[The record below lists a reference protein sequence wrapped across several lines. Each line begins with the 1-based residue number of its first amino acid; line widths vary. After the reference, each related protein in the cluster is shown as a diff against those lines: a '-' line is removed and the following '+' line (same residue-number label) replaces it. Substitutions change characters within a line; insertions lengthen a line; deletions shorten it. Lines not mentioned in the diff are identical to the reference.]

1 MKEKLPYIPT
11 EKIAWSLSTSP
22 EFIWISEGKY
32 FLMNQF
38 VLSEEDANTI
48 SEHVANECELNGYA
62 SITDLPLGN
71 IQEENYE
78 LSETAIY
85 AAVYSTVLKEHY
97 YLHGKILTKEEN
109 GVDISALLKAYCAGK
124 SCCTASELMERA
136 EELTGTPNKQTS
148 MAILYDSMIRVDMD
162 EFVSEDQIHFD
173 TNAVD
178 TLLKSMVGTRFAPI
192 RSVNTFALFPSCG
205 ASWNHY
211 ILESFC
217 YRFSEGYRLA
227 VINYN
232 DKNAG
237 LIVSKNLTLSY
248 ADMLSEAAA
257 NSSMELT
264 LESVGQYF
272 FDNGYTAKR
281 KYTKMPEILE
291 RAKKIREED

>member
-1 MKEKLPYIPT
+1 
-11 EKIAWSLSTSP
+11 
-22 EFIWISEGKY
+22 
-32 FLMNQF
+32 MNQF

-85 AAVYSTVLKEHY
+85 AAVYSTILKEHY

-148 MAILYDSMIRVDMD
+148 MAILYDSMIRVDVD

-178 TLLKSMVGTRFAPI
+178 
-192 RSVNTFALFPSCG
+192 
-205 ASWNHY
+205 
-211 ILESFC
+211 
-217 YRFSEGYRLA
+217 
-227 VINYN
+227 
-232 DKNAG
+232 
-237 LIVSKNLTLSY
+237 
-248 ADMLSEAAA
+248 
-257 NSSMELT
+257 
-264 LESVGQYF
+264 GQ
-272 FDNGYTAKR
+272 
-281 KYTKMPEILE
+281 
-291 RAKKIREED
+291 